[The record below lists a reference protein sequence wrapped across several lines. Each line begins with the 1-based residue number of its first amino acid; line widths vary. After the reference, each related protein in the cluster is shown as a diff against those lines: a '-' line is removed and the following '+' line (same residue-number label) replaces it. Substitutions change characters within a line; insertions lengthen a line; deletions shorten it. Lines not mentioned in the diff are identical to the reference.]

1 MKSFCII
8 GLGKFGNTLAEILAN
23 DGKQVLVIDSDA
35 DKVNAIAD
43 TVTHAV
49 IGDATNESVLRSA
62 GVVNY
67 QCAIICMTENI
78 NANIFLTITLKEM
91 GVKTV
96 VARAA
101 NEGHHKVLQKIGAD
115 AIVFPE
121 KDMAE
126 KLAFMLRKENVTEM
140 IDFHGYRIVEIVV
153 PEAWVGQ
160 TILELDIRRK
170 FDVNV
175 LAVINGKGKAEVSPS
190 PSRKFIDGERIS
202 VLGTERA
209 IAKLTKQAR

>member
-8 GLGKFGNTLAEILAN
+8 GLGKFGLTLAELLAN
-23 DGKQVLVIDSDA
+23 NGKQVLVIDTDP

-43 TVTHAV
+43 LVTHAV
-49 IGDATNESVLRSA
+49 IGDATNEAVLRSA
-62 GVVNY
+62 GVTNY
-67 QCAIICMTENI
+67 QCAIVCMTENI

-126 KLAFMLRKENVTEM
+126 KLAFMLRQETVTEM
-140 IDFHGYRIVEIVV
+140 IDFHGYRIMEITV
-153 PEAWVGQ
+153 PDAWVGK
-160 TILELDIRRK
+160 TILELEIRRK
-170 FDVNV
+170 YDLNV
-175 LAVINGKGKAEVSPS
+175 LAVIDKKDRAEVSPS
-190 PSRKFIDGERIS
+190 PSRKFEEGERIS
-202 VLGTERA
+202 VLGADRA
-209 IAKLTKQAR
+209 ITKLTKLVR